1 MRRPPT
7 STLFPYTT
15 LFRSKFVD
23 ARLRALAGS
32 LVILL
37 QFLIIRT
44 VLDFLL
50 GLRRLGA
57 GGLQKRGVAAF
68 PFVLESLPRALA
80 EIFIPKGPEERGHQD
95 DHAYNVMRR
104 EGFGYNRIVFGDGL
118 IRHQVLLDIEPG
130 RDPKVFDVKE
140 QTDQDLNRK
149 SHHDQEK
156 CHHDGILQQTH
167 ALIILAIVAAE
178 QSVHDEPADDE
189 VSANDDRSK
198 DALPQIRSD
207 PEKLRQVAAH
217 YIDDSV
223 VVAGLPRPDPLPTRP
238 ANEGADE
245 NHGHPQD
252 DKAEQKS
259 ADGKLA
265 LLPGVVARAQ
275 RIGINIRNHHQT
287 DDDQREHNHTG
298 DPGIEIDQHFMEPEE
313 GPV

>member
-1 MRRPPT
+1 MTGAILDRQNLRT
-7 STLFPYTT
+7 YFPEP
-15 LFRSKFVD
+15 FSKFVD

-50 GLRRLGA
+50 GLRRLRA
-57 GGLQKRGVAAF
+57 GGLQKSGVAAF

-140 QTDQDLNRK
+140 QTNQDLNRK
-149 SHHDQEK
+149 SHNDQEK
-156 CHHDGILQQTH
+156 CHHDEILKQTH
-167 ALIILAIVAAE
+167 AFIILGIVAGK

-207 PEKLRQVAAH
+207 PEKVGQVAVHFINEA
-217 YIDDSV
+217 V
-223 VVAGLPRPDPLPTRP
+223 VGPGLPPAEQLPTP
-238 ANEGADE
+238 PPNESADV
-245 NHGHPQD
+245 NHRHPQN
-252 DKAEQKS
+252 DKDQKERH
-259 ADGKLA
+259 
-265 LLPGVVARAQ
+265 VWHNCQ
-275 RIGINIRNHHQT
+275 R
-287 DDDQREHNHTG
+287 
-298 DPGIEIDQHFMEPEE
+298 
-313 GPV
+313 

>member
-1 MRRPPT
+1 MVVLMA
-7 STLFPYTT
+7 TLFW
-15 LFRSKFVD
+15 
-23 ARLRALAGS
+23 ALWDE
-32 LVILL
+32 
-37 QFLIIRT
+37 
-44 VLDFLL
+44 DF
-50 GLRRLGA
+50 GQRPWKTF
-57 GGLQKRGVAAF
+57 QHEWKSGVAAF

-167 ALIILAIVAAE
+167 ALIILGIVAAE

-207 PEKLRQVAAH
+207 PEKVGQVAVHFINEA
-217 YIDDSV
+217 V
-223 VVAGLPRPDPLPTRP
+223 VGPGLSPPQTPATPA
-238 ANEGADE
+238 ANEGARGNVSD
-245 NHGHPQD
+245 PQHS
-252 DKAEQKS
+252 KS
-259 ADGKLA
+259 
-265 LLPGVVARAQ
+265 
-275 RIGINIRNHHQT
+275 
-287 DDDQREHNHTG
+287 
-298 DPGIEIDQHFMEPEE
+298 
-313 GPV
+313 